1 MVQNKQKSNKINITA
16 TITCFMLIMVFVF
29 GCVKYA
35 YAADEVKWW
44 RTADLKY
51 GDDVLNLFKSN
62 NTSYEKYTVVAW
74 IVGSDNSYATTLV
87 ISDLDTTK
95 RIALYENNSS
105 SRWNFGILGEQ
116 NTFVNNDL
124 HNLAR
129 LSSELKDDYYDN
141 INGSGSNYG
150 SITLDDSQA
159 LWTSV
164 SAHTYGANYPVFKT
178 KEDCQNYIDTGDMS
192 NAVYVP
198 KVPVEYDSDIEV
210 PLNLDIRLN
219 GNSDF
224 VPNVKISCNQ
234 TEQIENRYLE
244 VQYSIGYKAT
254 WKLLGGIGLNVK
266 SKTSPTVYGSI
277 EQLED
282 SFDNGGTSFE
292 TILSLSKLSHSIAPD
307 KEAFSKYEPTPKVYW
322 SLKEIKNDNSEMKIW
337 CRNRVGNKAS
347 KWIMVSGDGY
357 KANFDV
363 VDSDENGN
371 PTDLKDDTANSE
383 TGYGSDYWNNRDNT
397 PQEDYSS
404 TDVKNNLKDLKN
416 NYTNLANFFKE
427 LFGFLPTEI
436 WIILI
441 GLVSTMAIIAI
452 VIFVRG

>member
-1 MVQNKQKSNKINITA
+1 
-16 TITCFMLIMVFVF
+16 MLIMVFVF
-29 GCVKYA
+29 GCVTFAHAEVTNSYIYGEDAFNYA
-35 YAADEVKWW
+35 NSSEQHKFILCFRNNDSYITWFITNYTDRVALIKREDNGICYFDLYTNPFSNNVKVLSVSSYPKDNNFK
-44 RTADLKY
+44 TGVGSAYSFESSIKGLSGLTFDSYGVSY
-51 GDDVLNLFKSN
+51 GD
-62 NTSYEKYTVVAW
+62 VVS
-74 IVGSDNSYATTLV
+74 VGV
-87 ISDLDTTK
+87 
-95 RIALYENNSS
+95 
-105 SRWNFGILGEQ
+105 
-116 NTFVNNDL
+116 
-124 HNLAR
+124 
-129 LSSELKDDYYDN
+129 
-141 INGSGSNYG
+141 
-150 SITLDDSQA
+150 
-159 LWTSV
+159 
-164 SAHTYGANYPVFKT
+164 PVFSNIDDLNT
-178 KEDCQNYIDTGDMS
+178 YIQTGEINNPIYQPKEDI
-192 NAVYVP
+192 
-198 KVPVEYDSDIEV
+198 EFDSDIEV

-234 TEQIENRYLE
+234 TEQVENRYLE

-254 WKLLGGIGLNVK
+254 WNLLGGIGLNVK
-266 SKTSPTVYGSI
+266 SKTSPTLYGSI

-292 TILSLSKLSHSIAPD
+292 TILSLTKLSHSTAPD

-347 KWIMVSGDGY
+347 KWVMVSGNGY

-371 PTDLKDDTANSE
+371 PTDMKDNTANSE

-416 NYTNLANFFKE
+416 NYISLANFFKE

-452 VIFVRG
+452 VVFVRG